1 MRQAVPLNRDEALR
15 VIAIDSGWTLEYTAT
30 SLKDGETAE
39 LIRIATKSLRHLIMM
54 KVIDALKDPSQP
66 CGGKVD
72 FDKIRKFD
80 ADHPGQIRAWA
91 LALLLGSN

>member
-1 MRQAVPLNRDEALR
+1 
-15 VIAIDSGWTLEYTAT
+15 
-30 SLKDGETAE
+30 
-39 LIRIATKSLRHLIMM
+39 MM

-66 CGGKVD
+66 RGGKVD
-72 FDKIRKFD
+72 LDKIRNFD